1 MIGTADVSF
10 DAPFAILDLA
20 IGLSS
25 CAVPDSSISG
35 ILAVL
40 PRALCTIRPLS
51 RRMMR
56 SALTNS
62 SRWWVT
68 RMMVVPCCC
77 NSSRICMMSAR
88 PCGSSM
94 AVGSS
99 STRISG
105 FMASMPAMATRCCWP
120 PLIRVGSAS
129 RCPLMSTASSDMAMR
144 ISISSCAMARFS
156 GPKATS
162 SSVTVVTI

>member
-1 MIGTADVSF
+1 MIGTADVGF

-56 SALTNS
+56 SAL
-62 SRWWVT
+62 T

-162 SSVTVVTI
+162 SSVMVVTI